1 MFQGNVGEAKNTND
15 NIIIN
20 AKIIKNIIRENLKMQ
35 NIVIY
40 IITFLIS
47 MVSIR
52 NEVLPFGLAI
62 IAACLGTEIPIAI
75 VFLVSSLSV
84 LIFQGANSF
93 GIFLFT
99 CIVYFVLAIIIK
111 PKYALEERNE
121 IVKTGG
127 KLFWACF
134 IVNLINNIR
143 GTFLMYNL
151 FMGTIISALTY
162 AFYKIFVNGIVVVR
176 DFNIKKAYSLEELV
190 GAAIIVGLAST
201 AFSSVSIFGINLSN
215 VIIIFL
221 ILVLGWKNGM
231 LLGGVSGIS
240 IGLAVSIVGN
250 VQPIQIAAFSVAGII
265 AGFLNRFGKFGV
277 IVGFVLG
284 NSILTYLYSGNIETL
299 IYFREIFIASIGLLL
314 VPNNIS
320 IDLEEIIGKDRMITD
335 KGEYRLEGE
344 NEVKEKLNVVA
355 TAINEITKK
364 YTCIEEQID
373 AEDSKE
379 KYIELLISNVEDC
392 LENIFYDEIHKNKDG
407 IDADIFY
414 VLQQKETISVIDII
428 EILKVHN
435 NYIGA
440 KTERIENDLKK
451 LSEVINKTYKMY
463 NMEVAKKEEKQK
475 QQTKI
480 VNELENVK
488 NIIAEVAKETIKEE
502 NDEFKKL
509 EKEIGIVLLKKNIE
523 IQAVRYREIKNGK
536 CIIDLKLKYSDSLRQ
551 RDKIVNIADTIS
563 KIVGKKVVFQ
573 KDKKNTKNDIYI
585 QTYSTEDKFAVQVGL
600 AKITKEE
607 SDFSG
612 DSNLELKLDDGKY
625 LLAISDGMG
634 SGINARETSSTVLK
648 FLKNFIVAGFEKEK
662 TLELINSSLNL
673 DVNEEMYA
681 SLDLAILDLYEGI
694 FYSIKNGACTTYI
707 KNKKNIKTLKSSE
720 MPLGIVDKISTK
732 EELVKLVDGDII
744 VLVSD
749 GIIESQEITKTDW
762 LEEYLKNASTNNV
775 QKLADMILA
784 EAIDNNYGVVSDDMT
799 VIVSKIVK
807 KK

>member
-1 MFQGNVGEAKNTND
+1 MFQGNVGEAKNTKD

-20 AKIIKNIIRENLKMQ
+20 AKTIKNMFRENLKIQ
-35 NIVIY
+35 NIIIY

-52 NEVLPFGLAI
+52 NEVLPFGLSI

-93 GIFLFT
+93 GVFLFT
-99 CIVYFVLAIIIK
+99 CIVYFLLAIIIK

-162 AFYKIFVNGIVVVR
+162 AFYKIFVNGIVVIR

-190 GAAIIVGLAST
+190 GAAIIIGLAST
-201 AFSSVSIFGINLSN
+201 ALSSINILGINLSN
-215 VIIIFL
+215 VIIILL

-250 VQPIQIAAFSVAGII
+250 IQPIQIAAFSVAGII
-265 AGFLNRFGKFGV
+265 AGFLNKFGKLGV
-277 IVGFVLG
+277 IVGFILG

-344 NEVKEKLNVVA
+344 NNVKDKLNVVA

-373 AEDSKE
+373 EQDNKE
-379 KYIELLISNVEDC
+379 KYVKLLMSNVEDYS
-392 LENIFYDEIHKNKDG
+392 ENIFYDEIHKNKDG
-407 IDADIFY
+407 IDDDMFY
-414 VLQQKETISVIDII
+414 VLQQKENISVIDII
-428 EILKVHN
+428 EILKIHN

-440 KTERIENDLKK
+440 KTEKIENDLKA

-463 NMEVAKKEEKQK
+463 NMELAKTEEKQK

-488 NIIAEVAKETIKEE
+488 NIITEVARETEKEDNT
-502 NDEFKKL
+502 EFKKI

-523 IQAVRYREIKNGK
+523 IHAVRYREIKNGK
-536 CIIDLKLKYSDSLRQ
+536 CIIDLKLEYSDSLRQ

-563 KIVGKKVVFQ
+563 KIIGKKVVFQ

-585 QTYSTEDKFAVQVGL
+585 QTYSTEDKFSVQVGL
-600 AKITKEE
+600 AKITKED
-607 SDFSG
+607 SNFSG

-662 TLELINSSLNL
+662 TIELINSSLNL

-681 SLDLAILDLYEGI
+681 SLDLAILDLYEGN

-720 MPLGIVDKISTK
+720 MPLGIVDKISSK
-732 EELVKLVDGDII
+732 EELVKLIDGDII

-749 GIIESQEITKTDW
+749 GIIESKEFTKTDW
-762 LEEYLKNASTNNV
+762 LEEFLKNASTNNV

-784 EAIDNNYGVVSDDMT
+784 EAIDNNYGVVGDDMT